1 MIRSDFHVHT
11 SFSTDSHA
19 PAEEQIEA
27 LIQKGIT
34 EICITDHEDIGYC
47 VPAGMPESSVREPF
61 RLDPFTYYETISRLI
76 PLYSDR
82 ARLSVG
88 IELGL
93 RTDYHHSIED
103 FADICPWDFIIGS
116 THVVNGADPYY
127 PPFWE
132 TKTVPQGL
140 DEYYQV
146 TLANIR
152 QFDCFDVY
160 GHLDYI
166 NRYIPGPDKNVNPL
180 DYMDIIDE
188 ILRLLI
194 DKGKGIECNTAGLKY
209 GLPQPNPD
217 TVILKRYRELGGEIL
232 TIGSD
237 GHKPEHVAY
246 DFDRLPELL
255 MDCGFSWYTVFH
267 DRKPVMLSL

>member
-11 SFSTDSHA
+11 AFSTDSHT
-19 PAEEQIEA
+19 PAKEQIEA
-27 LIQKGIT
+27 LIRKGIT

-47 VPAGMPESSVREPF
+47 VPPDMPESAVKEPF
-61 RLDPFTYYETISRLI
+61 RLDPFTYYETMSRLA
-76 PLYSDR
+76 LAYRDH
-82 ARLSVG
+82 ARLSIG

-127 PPFWE
+127 SPFWE
-132 TKTVPQGL
+132 GKTVSQGL
-140 DEYYQV
+140 EAYYQV

-152 QFDCFDVY
+152 RFDCFDVY

-166 NRYIPGPDKNVNPL
+166 NRYIPGPDKTVNPL

-194 DKGKGIECNTAGLKY
+194 QKGKGIECNTAGLKY

-246 DFDRLPELL
+246 DFDRLPSLL
-255 MDCGFSWYTVFH
+255 QDCGFSYYTVFH
-267 DRKPVMLSL
+267 DRKPVMLAL